1 MQALQIPPT
10 PVHISGMQW
19 DQFMY
24 GCRNFLRAP
33 EHCEVHVLHHYNSS
47 IMQVQTLSDKN
58 SKNLLNCI
66 VHLLL

>member
-1 MQALQIPPT
+1 MKALQIAPT
-10 PVHISGMQW
+10 PVHISDMQW
-19 DQFMY
+19 YQFMH

-33 EHCEVHVLHHYNSS
+33 EHCEVHVLHHYNGS
-47 IMQVQTLSDKN
+47 IMQVQAASDKS